1 MATAFQQSVWEA
13 IAMIPEGKVTTYA
26 EIARYLGTRAVR
38 AVGTAVGKNPYAPDV
53 PCHRVVRSDGT
64 IGNYSSEGGTARK
77 IALLQAE
84 GVKIE
89 AGRVVDFA
97 AKCYRFESKY
107 AKIVKNYE
115 E

>member
-64 IGNYSSEGGTARK
+64 IGNYSGEGGTARK
-77 IALLQAE
+77 IALLHEE
-84 GVKIE
+84 GVEVAAGKIVGFE
-89 AGRVVDFA
+89 ALR
-97 AKCYRFESKY
+97 YRFG
-107 AKIVKNYE
+107 
-115 E
+115 